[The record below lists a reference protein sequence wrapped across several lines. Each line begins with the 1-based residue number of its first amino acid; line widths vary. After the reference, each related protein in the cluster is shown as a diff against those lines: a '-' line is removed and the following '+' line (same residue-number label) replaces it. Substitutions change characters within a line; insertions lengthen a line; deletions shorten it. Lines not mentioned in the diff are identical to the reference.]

1 MKNTTKVHMM
11 NIEVLILENVY
22 KKVAGLKLKNYSIIQ
37 TAKSNNSKE
46 HDIVTVSLIIVSFDK
61 FVSFLSVENSTKTF
75 SFIMK
80 KR

>member
-37 TAKSNNSKE
+37 TAKSNNS
-46 HDIVTVSLIIVSFDK
+46 S
-61 FVSFLSVENSTKTF
+61 
-75 SFIMK
+75 
-80 KR
+80 

>member
-1 MKNTTKVHMM
+1 
-11 NIEVLILENVY
+11 
-22 KKVAGLKLKNYSIIQ
+22 
-37 TAKSNNSKE
+37 
-46 HDIVTVSLIIVSFDK
+46 LIIVSFDK